1 MRITTIKIILYCL
14 LSTAMGFAYCQA
26 PQGFYQVK
34 PGDTFAR
41 IALNNNIAPRDL
53 VSWNGGDPNQLV
65 VGQILSLTPPPGFTL
80 QSPASNSPPPVFVW
94 PVKGKVLVGFSESN
108 KGIDIAGNIGDPIEA
123 SADGLVVYSGNTL
136 KGYGNLIIIKHDNTY
151 LTAYAHNSI
160 LLVRE
165 GQNVRKGQKIAE
177 LGDSETNLP
186 KLHFEVRVNGK
197 PTNPEPYLNGTVKT
211 QTSMTSKAVAS
222 VDDYKNKCKE
232 LGFKQGTEDF
242 GKCVL
247 QLSK

>member
-1 MRITTIKIILYCL
+1 MLVADITY
-14 LSTAMGFAYCQA
+14 GQA

-34 PGDTFAR
+34 PGDTLAR
-41 IALNNNIAPRDL
+41 IALSNGISPKVL
-53 VSWNGGDPNQLV
+53 VTWNAGIDPNGIV
-65 VGQILSLTPPPGFTL
+65 VGQMLSLTPPPGFAL
-80 QSPASNSPPPVFVW
+80 QSPAASPQAPAFIW
-94 PVKGKVLVGFSESN
+94 PIKGKILGGFSESN
-108 KGIDIAGNIGDPIEA
+108 KGVDIAGNIGDPIEA
-123 SADGLVVYSGNTL
+123 SADGLVVYSGSTL

-177 LGDSETNLP
+177 LGDSDTNLP

-197 PTNPEPYLNGTVKT
+197 RTNPEPYLNGTVKT
-211 QTSMTSKAVAS
+211 QTSMASKAAIS
-222 VDDYKNKCKE
+222 VDDYKSKCKE